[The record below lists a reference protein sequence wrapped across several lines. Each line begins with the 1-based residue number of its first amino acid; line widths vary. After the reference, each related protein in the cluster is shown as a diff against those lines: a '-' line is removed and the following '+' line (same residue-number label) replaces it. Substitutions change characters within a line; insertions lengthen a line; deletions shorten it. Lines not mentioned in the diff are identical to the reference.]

1 MVPWYCQGEISIAR
15 FQTLKSNK
23 HVCQDATVPKAEKR
37 ECLINNLL
45 DRIKNQ
51 EEGGKG
57 S

>member
-15 FQTLKSNK
+15 FQTLKSNN
-23 HVCQDATVPKAEKR
+23 HVCQDATFPKAEKR
-37 ECLINNLL
+37 ECLINLL

>member
-15 FQTLKSNK
+15 FQTLKRNN

-37 ECLINNLL
+37 ECLINLL